1 MRSFSR
7 VIQSRY
13 DLEDLGEAALD
24 ELLAATGTEAGVLFV
39 VREAALEPLAT
50 HGLRESS
57 DLSDNDHVRRA
68 LKTDTTVRLSVA
80 DPSFVVDS
88 LLVGQPAREV
98 LVGPISFKGV
108 PLGVVVLATATELK
122 ADAEHLLEGFRA
134 DLGLAVNNA
143 LAHDR
148 LERLAAVDPL
158 TDAYNRRFGLA
169 RLREEYSR
177 AVRAESPLGVLMLDI
192 DHFKAVNDT
201 YGHLVGDRV
210 LRAVAAACRQVVRE
224 GDVLIR
230 YGGEEFMA
238 LLPGAG
244 PADVRQVGERIRR
257 AVAETTILEGD
268 QQITV
273 TVSLGGTIYR
283 DATTESPTVS
293 WLPRTPR
300 CTRRR
305 PPEGTD
311 WSWRSRPGRR
321 ARRRLGRRSGE
332 AFDPFDGD
340 LRPRH
345 PGDLCR
351 HCSRTLPV
359 GRVGQEGH
367 DRGADR
373 FGAERVQASTVAIP
387 AATQRSPLS
396 GWSAPSG
403 TINIG
408 MPTAAAAS
416 IVPDPPWK
424 ATTSVAG
431 SSSDIGT
438 YSRTSTP
445 GRAWPNVD
453 GGPPSATTTSA
464 PASAAPS
471 AIWRRTPTCPALT
484 SKGRRH
490 ARSPVTGRERVGPA
504 VAGGDRRRSAG
515 ARSGPASARQGFEGR
530 RAGS

>member
-1 MRSFSR
+1 MPRLTSRVFTDLAIWMTGFGVAIGLIFPPFCLVLGLPAAQVLTPIFFLATLAAGVMVGFVNYGLSRVVVGTRLRLLAERMDTVESRLAVATFTHDWSDCDPETCALPVDSTDEVGAAAASFNGLIRTVARSHDVEQAVRSFSR

-24 ELLAATGTEAGVLFV
+24 ELLSATGTEAGVLFV

-50 HGLRESS
+50 HGLRESEA
-57 DLSDNDHVRRA
+57 LSDNDHVRRA

-108 PLGVVVLATATELK
+108 PLGVVVLATATGLK

-210 LRAVAAACRQVVRE
+210 LRAVAAACRRVVRE

-244 PADVRQVGERIRR
+244 PADVREVGERIRR
-257 AVAETTILEGD
+257 AVGETTIVEGD

-283 DATTESPTVS
+283 DATTESP
-293 WLPRTPR
+293 
-300 CTRRR
+300 
-305 PPEGTD
+305 
-311 WSWRSRPGRR
+311 
-321 ARRRLGRRSGE
+321 
-332 AFDPFDGD
+332 DG
-340 LRPRH
+340 L
-345 PGDLCR
+345 
-351 HCSRTLPV
+351 V
-359 GRVGQEGH
+359 
-367 DRGADR
+367 
-373 FGAERVQASTVAIP
+373 
-387 AATQRSPLS
+387 
-396 GWSAPSG
+396 
-403 TINIG
+403 
-408 MPTAAAAS
+408 AAADAALYEA
-416 IVPDPPWK
+416 K
-424 ATTSVAG
+424 AAG
-431 SSSDIGT
+431 
-438 YSRTSTP
+438 R
-445 GRAWPNVD
+445 
-453 GGPPSATTTSA
+453 
-464 PASAAPS
+464 
-471 AIWRRTPTCPALT
+471 
-484 SKGRRH
+484 
-490 ARSPVTGRERVGPA
+490 
-504 VAGGDRRRSAG
+504 DRLVLA
-515 ARSGPASARQGFEGR
+515 
-530 RAGS
+530 